1 MEIRDNAIIFESDEE
16 FEDFCVAPYA
26 VIEHSEKGTLFIKG
40 DFSEQ
45 YKKALEEGKAFVIKG
60 RDSAVCRR
68 KSVSKRAPVV
78 IDGVSNRMARMALIQ
93 LDDVQNVMDY
103 HTWVFFGTDLL

>member
-26 VIEHSEKGTLFIKG
+26 VIEHSEKGTLIKG

-68 KSVSKRAPVV
+68 KSVSKRVPVV
-78 IDGVSNRMARMALIQ
+78 IDGVSNRMALIQ

-103 HTWVFFGTDLL
+103 HTWEFFGTDLL

>member
-26 VIEHSEKGTLFIKG
+26 VIEQSEKGTRFIKG

-68 KSVSKRAPVV
+68 KSVSKRVPVV
-78 IDGVSNRMARMALIQ
+78 IDGVSNRMTLIQ

-103 HTWVFFGTDLL
+103 RTWEFFGTDLL

>member
-1 MEIRDNAIIFESDEE
+1 MEISDNAIIFESDEE

-26 VIEHSEKGTLFIKG
+26 VIEQSEKGTRFIKG

-60 RDSAVCRR
+60 GDSAVCRR
-68 KSVSKRAPVV
+68 KSVSKRVPVV
-78 IDGVSNRMARMALIQ
+78 IDGVSNRMTLIQ

-103 HTWVFFGTDLL
+103 HTWEFFGTDLL